1 MSFPY
6 RESTHG
12 SSLSPAPTSISL
24 PLELTVCP
32 HISVLTSCN
41 SPLLCPFSSSQQDN
55 HFPGTP
61 CTTPV
66 STSMFMFPPL
76 GTRHHPPCPLLISI
90 SAFSL
95 NLSSHSLS
103 TRWSLSPWNLKSSL
117 ERSHSNQHSPVH
129 HDYFYNCLLTLED
142 CELVSLQNLTH
153 CLNYTGNTHLFI

>member
-6 RESTHG
+6 TESTHG
-12 SSLSPAPTSISL
+12 SSLFPESTSISL

-32 HISVLTSCN
+32 NISVLTPYY

-66 STSMFMFPPL
+66 STSMFMLPPL
-76 GTRHHPPCPLLISI
+76 GTRHHPPCAFLISI

-95 NLSSHSLS
+95 NLSFRSLS
-103 TRWSLSPWNLKSSL
+103 IRWSLSPWNLPSSL
-117 ERSHSNQHSPVH
+117 ERSHGDQLFPVH
-129 HDYFYNCLLTLED
+129 HGYFYNCLLTLED

-153 CLNYTGNTHLFI
+153 